1 VTFQQEFVLARV
13 RQRGSKLWFAHTILF
28 LCVFALAFISGHIY
42 DDWITVT
49 IYSVTGLL
57 ALFFWLLPTWR
68 FATTFVD
75 FTTTRIVSR
84 GGLFARTKR
93 EVPNGSITA
102 IDYSRGRGIVI
113 SVAEGE
119 PLFLSGLPR
128 AKELAEELRQ
138 TLAK

>member
-1 VTFQQEFVLARV
+1 MTFQQEFVLARV
-13 RQRGSKLWFAHTILF
+13 RQRGGKLWFAHIVLF
-28 LCVFALAFISGHIY
+28 VCVFALAFISGHIY
-42 DDWITVT
+42 DEWITITV
-49 IYSVTGLL
+49 YSVTGLSTF
-57 ALFFWLLPTWR
+57 FFWLLPTWR

-93 EVPNGSITA
+93 EIPNGSITA

-113 SVAEGE
+113 SVTDAE
-119 PLFLSGLPR
+119 PLVLSGLPR